1 VLDQV
6 SHASQYGL
14 DWMVIT
20 DHGSVAHA
28 KLGVDKVNPDIRL
41 ARAAHPET
49 LVFQGLEWN
58 IPAAE
63 HATVFVA
70 PGSNEVRVLKQ
81 FENAYDGVVTNT
93 GASTAANEAL
103 AIAGLGFLD
112 RAVRTRQVGDAL
124 MLANHQ
130 PARAS
135 TRRTRSATGATT
147 PRTSRSAWRGR
158 RGTRP
163 PASPRRA
170 VRTAGAAITTSRRRP
185 TRSPATHRSR
195 TGPSAASTG

>member
-1 VLDQV
+1 MLDQV

-93 GASTAANEAL
+93 GASTPANEAL

-124 MLANHQ
+124 MLANH
-130 PARAS
+130 PARK
-135 TRRTRSATGATT
+135 GH
-147 PRTSRSAWRGR
+147 GR
-158 RGTRP
+158 RWPAPGTCT
-163 PASPRRA
+163 RA
-170 VRTAGAAITTSRRRP
+170 PG
-185 TRSPATHRSR
+185 RSC
-195 TGPSAASTG
+195 